1 MKMAVSAFPIIA
13 LLLIFSPISNS
24 FAQTDVAD
32 EDSFLF
38 EDAIGDELST
48 RMVPEKLVKGSEAL
62 LHIYPTEKGPT
73 PKQVDNL
80 RAVSS
85 DTEIISIGDIEDGGV
100 ITTVKILAHDTG
112 EAKIALVADGFEP
125 TSFTVIVYE
134 VKNRPTQ
141 ILLNAAP
148 DTFAMHGPGTG
159 YYTVQLTDDFGEPVI
174 ADKDIIINLSTS
186 TDVIS
191 LDTKQMYIDEGQ
203 YYGIGTFNV
212 NTSGNAMIFAAS
224 DGMDTK
230 NKRITVS
237 GPVEKSL
244 DLFLFPE
251 VISSQAQQHS
261 YAVVVMKDETGKPTT
276 AEKDTIITLHAVL
289 DSEKTQ
295 TGDSQYSTEDGIDKY
310 GNKKKWTGSLERVDE
325 SQLRNEASRAWDDY
339 SGDKT
344 KLDVL
349 IKKGDSYGYSL
360 LSSPVGI
367 EGVYTIYASSP
378 GFSGIQS
385 KQLTVT
391 PDFYIDNSPVQI
403 KTIPSVSAGKNVLIG
418 SVYLQDGNIPVTSD
432 KSLNVRINP
441 SDVDSVVITPP
452 KIIKGSSVG
461 LMFGNMGYTIK
472 ESSTLSDNSCVNTVT
487 DGGEDSTTSNC
498 MATDLYVVGGF
509 GSDSA
514 KLDVFGPTKA
524 DLKFV
529 AKPMISKVIPD
540 TDFPVVAYMTRDESS
555 VWYFP
560 ENIYI
565 SKSPS
570 SVIDILGGQIK
581 SGDSPKLFMANA
593 KDSGADIITM
603 TAGEYETDMNIEV
616 ITAKKPA
623 KLTLSSPDDVY
634 TFTES
639 LFLIQLLDESN
650 NPVFSDRNLLINL
663 FVDDTSKIRIPESVV
678 IEKGTDHA
686 TFTANAASAGSVKL
700 LMLAENLPEFSN
712 NIEIVSKPIVE
723 NPLLDNTNSTKNDI
737 ETVPEKKRSL
747 EFMGVDLLLIIVPG
761 ILAGVGIMLKRNG
774 TFDSSGEKLK

>member
-230 NKRITVS
+230 TKNYSIWPCREIFRS
-237 GPVEKSL
+237 
-244 DLFLFPE
+244 FLFPE

-289 DSEKTQ
+289 DSEKH
-295 TGDSQYSTEDGIDKY
+295 
-310 GNKKKWTGSLERVDE
+310 
-325 SQLRNEASRAWDDY
+325 
-339 SGDKT
+339 
-344 KLDVL
+344 
-349 IKKGDSYGYSL
+349 
-360 LSSPVGI
+360 
-367 EGVYTIYASSP
+367 
-378 GFSGIQS
+378 
-385 KQLTVT
+385 KQEILNILQKMELT
-391 PDFYIDNSPVQI
+391 SM
-403 KTIPSVSAGKNVLIG
+403 
-418 SVYLQDGNIPVTSD
+418 
-432 KSLNVRINP
+432 
-441 SDVDSVVITPP
+441 VI
-452 KIIKGSSVG
+452 
-461 LMFGNMGYTIK
+461 
-472 ESSTLSDNSCVNTVT
+472 
-487 DGGEDSTTSNC
+487 
-498 MATDLYVVGGF
+498 
-509 GSDSA
+509 
-514 KLDVFGPTKA
+514 
-524 DLKFV
+524 
-529 AKPMISKVIPD
+529 
-540 TDFPVVAYMTRDESS
+540 
-555 VWYFP
+555 
-560 ENIYI
+560 
-565 SKSPS
+565 
-570 SVIDILGGQIK
+570 
-581 SGDSPKLFMANA
+581 
-593 KDSGADIITM
+593 
-603 TAGEYETDMNIEV
+603 
-616 ITAKKPA
+616 
-623 KLTLSSPDDVY
+623 
-634 TFTES
+634 
-639 LFLIQLLDESN
+639 
-650 NPVFSDRNLLINL
+650 
-663 FVDDTSKIRIPESVV
+663 
-678 IEKGTDHA
+678 
-686 TFTANAASAGSVKL
+686 
-700 LMLAENLPEFSN
+700 
-712 NIEIVSKPIVE
+712 
-723 NPLLDNTNSTKNDI
+723 
-737 ETVPEKKRSL
+737 
-747 EFMGVDLLLIIVPG
+747 
-761 ILAGVGIMLKRNG
+761 KRNG
-774 TFDSSGEKLK
+774 QVLLNVLMNLN